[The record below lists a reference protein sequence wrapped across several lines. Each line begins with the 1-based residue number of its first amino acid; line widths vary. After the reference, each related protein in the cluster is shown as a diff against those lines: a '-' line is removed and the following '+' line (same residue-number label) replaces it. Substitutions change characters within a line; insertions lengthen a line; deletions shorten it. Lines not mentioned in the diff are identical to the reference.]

1 MKKLMIMGAGIY
13 QVPLIKKAK
22 EMGIYTIA
30 VSIPGN
36 YPGFALAD
44 KVIYENTVDYERIL
58 EVAKEEKIDGI
69 VTAGTD
75 VAVITIGKVC
85 DELGLAGISFEAAK
99 IASNKILMKRKYE
112 EYGVRTAR
120 FREIGF
126 DEDLKEKIQ
135 GLNFPMIVKAVD
147 SSGSRGITRVNAEA
161 EFEAAVEAVKSVTR
175 TDHFIVEEFIEG
187 KEFGAQAFVQ
197 NGKLKFALPHGDYV
211 FQGDTGVP
219 IGHFAPYELSEEVIN
234 DAEEQLEKAIQAMGL
249 NNCAINA
256 DFILKDDKTYV
267 LELGGRSGATCLAE
281 LVSIYYGYD
290 YYEKL
295 IRAALGEFYHLSIW
309 TLLPVVAVLI
319 FSILRMEVKR
329 TLAISALVGIF
340 VAVLVQKYPVSGLPS
355 LCISGFSPDNEQ
367 INRLMGGGGV
377 LSNMKVVAI
386 VGISSCYSGIFKGT
400 DFLHGIKEF
409 IGNLNSR
416 ITPFGT
422 TLLTS
427 VVTAAVSCNQ
437 TLSIMLT
444 NQLCGENNP
453 DKKEFAL
460 SLENSAVVVAPLIP
474 WSIASAVPL
483 AFIGAPTMSVCAAI
497 YLYLLPACY
506 FFSRHNKRKC

>member
-36 YPGFALAD
+36 YPGFAFAD

-126 DEDLKEKIQ
+126 DEDLNEKIQ

-147 SSGSRGITRVNAEA
+147 SSGSRGITRVNSAD
-161 EFEAAVEAVKSVTR
+161 EFENALKAVKSVTR
-175 TDHFIVEEFIEG
+175 TDHYIVEEFIEG

-197 NGKLKFALPHGDYV
+197 TGKLKFAIPHGDYV

-219 IGHFAPYELSEEVIN
+219 IGHFAPYELSKDIID
-234 DAEEQLEKAIQAMGL
+234 DAEEQLEKAIKAMGL

-281 LVSIYYGYD
+281 LVSIYYGFD

-295 IRAALGEFYHLSIW
+295 IRAALGEDVEFPQNHAVPNASMLLRSDKDGVIRSI
-309 TLLPVVAVLI
+309 TNNNVEDENICEIQFDYKVGD
-319 FSILRMEVKR
+319 EVKKFHVGPHR
-329 TLAISALVGIF
+329 IGHIITKGETLDQAVEKLHEALDHIIIEV
-340 VAVLVQKYPVSGLPS
+340 
-355 LCISGFSPDNEQ
+355 E
-367 INRLMGGGGV
+367 
-377 LSNMKVVAI
+377 
-386 VGISSCYSGIFKGT
+386 
-400 DFLHGIKEF
+400 
-409 IGNLNSR
+409 
-416 ITPFGT
+416 
-422 TLLTS
+422 
-427 VVTAAVSCNQ
+427 
-437 TLSIMLT
+437 
-444 NQLCGENNP
+444 
-453 DKKEFAL
+453 
-460 SLENSAVVVAPLIP
+460 
-474 WSIASAVPL
+474 
-483 AFIGAPTMSVCAAI
+483 
-497 YLYLLPACY
+497 
-506 FFSRHNKRKC
+506 